1 MDGDLSTLWSS
12 DHIDKPVFNSQ
23 QHVRCLVPGVGGVFS
38 TFTTADNNMWMN
50 PLFRHSTALSAALDR
65 LDRPEHSL
73 LLDLKIVL
81 VQRAVF

>member
-1 MDGDLSTLWSS
+1 MFDAWLVVYFRLSLQR
-12 DHIDKPVFNSQ
+12 I
-23 QHVRCLVPGVGGVFS
+23 R
-38 TFTTADNNMWMN
+38 NNMWMN

-81 VQRAVF
+81 VQDLH